1 MEDKIKIA
9 YSEIFE
15 ILKYMDKSQVMKIP
29 IEILENF
36 KENRL
41 QNYKSKINKDDIFNK
56 NNITRETLS
65 ILGYLNLN
73 YWSSNE
79 KKRDLLALYRKNEYE
94 LSKRNEE
101 QYDNIFH
108 NKNIDQNTF
117 DKNPLNEEKW
127 LVEYKKT
134 NLFILIFNKIKSYFN
149 LKRQKRNRY

>member
-73 YWSSNE
+73 YWSNEE
-79 KKRDLLALYRKNEYE
+79 KKKDLLALYRKNEFE
-94 LSKRNEE
+94 LSEKNKE

-108 NKNIDQNTF
+108 KKDVEQNTLN
-117 DKNPLNEEKW
+117 KNPLNEEKG
-127 LVEYKKT
+127 LIEYKKA

-149 LKRQKRNRY
+149 LKKQKRNRY

>member
-15 ILKYMDKSQVMKIP
+15 ILKYMNKSQVMKIP

-73 YWSSNE
+73 YWSSNA

-108 NKNIDQNTF
+108 NKNLDQNTF

>member
-73 YWSSNE
+73 YWSSNV

-108 NKNIDQNTF
+108 NKNLDQNTF

>member
-41 QNYKSKINKDDIFNK
+41 RNYKSKINKDDIFNK
-56 NNITRETLS
+56 NNISRETLS

-73 YWSSNE
+73 YWSNEE
-79 KKRDLLALYRKNEYE
+79 KKKDLLALYRKNEFE
-94 LSKRNEE
+94 LSEKNKE

-108 NKNIDQNTF
+108 KKDVKQNTLN
-117 DKNPLNEEKW
+117 KNPLNKETG
-127 LVEYKKT
+127 LIEYKKT
-134 NLFILIFNKIKSYFN
+134 NLFILIFNKIKNYFN
-149 LKRQKRNRY
+149 LKKQKRNRS